1 MLDLLMKNQQKHK
14 KKQLQ
19 FKEIY
24 LDVGNRFDINKR
36 DVVVELYLRGT
47 FIDVKIKYKNIKKK
61 EFQIFLKKNKIYII
75 LNIENYFILYDIKY
89 F

>member
-1 MLDLLMKNQQKHK
+1 
-14 KKQLQ
+14 LQ

-24 LDVGNRFDINKR
+24 LDVGNRFNINKR

-61 EFQIFLKKNKIYII
+61 EF
-75 LNIENYFILYDIKY
+75 
-89 F
+89 